1 MIKADLSYNPYISE
15 LKVQFNGHPPRINS
29 MIEKYQRRPLQD
41 WIAEI
46 PQIFHDEMNGYGFQL
61 DFYGTELDFDEVKN
75 AFLKAVVSER
85 EVQISLKNELECREV
100 KIEKLRVLHEW
111 LSEYRYRNFAYDKF
125 KADNHDI
132 LEADFVGIVLHGNS
146 VKPNLRGVSV
156 ENVDSIKELECTDL
170 THTPILYCITRENT
184 ATLHKDIN
192 YLRKRKD
199 TADDQLFFCVSKD
212 ENIGNIKRLLNDIGI
227 AGPVIVRD
235 INDDLVRKYFLIYPF
250 TDHINSAIEC
260 FRNAIENVS
269 EIINKDNEKS
279 KLNGDRTHDLL
290 AEINE
295 KADKIRNCDSAVIN
309 SDKPEYLHEYDEL
322 VSDFIDKI
330 SNWESRKT
338 KITDPVAAKKA
349 VTEFVVAV
357 NKFYSEFAQQL
368 NSLMAD
374 R

>member
-1 MIKADLSYNPYISE
+1 M
-15 LKVQFNGHPPRINS
+15 
-29 MIEKYQRRPLQD
+29 
-41 WIAEI
+41 
-46 PQIFHDEMNGYGFQL
+46 
-61 DFYGTELDFDEVKN
+61 
-75 AFLKAVVSER
+75 
-85 EVQISLKNELECREV
+85 
-100 KIEKLRVLHEW
+100 
-111 LSEYRYRNFAYDKF
+111 
-125 KADNHDI
+125 
-132 LEADFVGIVLHGNS
+132 
-146 VKPNLRGVSV
+146 
-156 ENVDSIKELECTDL
+156 
-170 THTPILYCITRENT
+170 
-184 ATLHKDIN
+184 
-192 YLRKRKD
+192 
-199 TADDQLFFCVSKD
+199 
-212 ENIGNIKRLLNDIGI
+212 
-227 AGPVIVRD
+227 RD
-235 INDDLVRKYFLIYPF
+235 INDDAVRKYFLIYPF
-250 TDHINSAIEC
+250 TDHINSAIGC